1 MKTENIMKYKSLIY
15 ALTFFLSIFA
25 LSGVNFDKFMK
36 RNKPIEARVIVFI
49 LAFAASYLVTNFI
62 VDFIGRKNLRV
73 NHLTFQMH
81 SF

>member
-1 MKTENIMKYKSLIY
+1 MNYKTLLY
-15 ALTFFLSIFA
+15 AINLLLSMVA

-62 VDFIGRKNLRV
+62 VDFI
-73 NHLTFQMH
+73 
-81 SF
+81 S

>member
-15 ALTFFLSIFA
+15 ALTFFLCIFA

-62 VDFIGRKNLRV
+62 VDFI
-73 NHLTFQMH
+73 
-81 SF
+81 S

>member
-36 RNKPIEARVIVFI
+36 RNKPLEARVIVFI

-62 VDFIGRKNLRV
+62 VDFI
-73 NHLTFQMH
+73 
-81 SF
+81 S

>member
-1 MKTENIMKYKSLIY
+1 MRTENIMKYKSLIY
-15 ALTFFLSIFA
+15 ALTFFLSMFA

-62 VDFIGRKNLRV
+62 VDFI
-73 NHLTFQMH
+73 
-81 SF
+81 S

>member
-15 ALTFFLSIFA
+15 ALTFFLSIFS

-62 VDFIGRKNLRV
+62 VDFI
-73 NHLTFQMH
+73 
-81 SF
+81 S

>member
-15 ALTFFLSIFA
+15 AITFFLSIFA

-62 VDFIGRKNLRV
+62 VDFI
-73 NHLTFQMH
+73 
-81 SF
+81 S

>member
-1 MKTENIMKYKSLIY
+1 MKYKSLIY

-49 LAFAASYLVTNFI
+49 LAFAASY
-62 VDFIGRKNLRV
+62 
-73 NHLTFQMH
+73 
-81 SF
+81 

>member
-1 MKTENIMKYKSLIY
+1 MKYKSLIY

-36 RNKPIEARVIVFI
+36 RNKPLKARVIVFI

-62 VDFIGRKNLRV
+62 VDFI
-73 NHLTFQMH
+73 
-81 SF
+81 S

>member
-15 ALTFFLSIFA
+15 ALTFFLSIFT

-62 VDFIGRKNLRV
+62 VDFI
-73 NHLTFQMH
+73 
-81 SF
+81 S

>member
-49 LAFAASYLVTNFI
+49 IAFAASYLVTNFI
-62 VDFIGRKNLRV
+62 VDFI
-73 NHLTFQMH
+73 
-81 SF
+81 S

>member
-62 VDFIGRKNLRV
+62 VDFI
-73 NHLTFQMH
+73 
-81 SF
+81 S

>member
-1 MKTENIMKYKSLIY
+1 MKYKSLIY
-15 ALTFFLSIFA
+15 ALTFFLSMFV

-62 VDFIGRKNLRV
+62 VDFI
-73 NHLTFQMH
+73 
-81 SF
+81 S

>member
-1 MKTENIMKYKSLIY
+1 MKMENIMKYKSLIY

-62 VDFIGRKNLRV
+62 VDFI
-73 NHLTFQMH
+73 
-81 SF
+81 S